1 MTFPRR
7 ARFRVCLIAILGI
20 AGAAIAT
27 PAAAASC
34 TSSTGISCSP
44 SHAVWG
50 FDDRVRAILRVGNVV
65 YVGGRFHD
73 AIRSDASGTV
83 VETVR
88 RDHLAAIDATTGDL
102 LPWAPRIDEGGQEN
116 GDVYAMATYT
126 PIGKRV
132 PLVMVAGDFVD
143 VASTTNGSTY
153 TQAHREHF
161 AAFRSKNFG
170 ALDDLTIDTGHR
182 ARAIAVHANRLYLG
196 GSFSWVDTPT
206 DPKTDR
212 SRVAAFNLK
221 KGGTIIR
228 TWSPDVEGGSVYD
241 LDTLPDGAIVL
252 GGTFAS
258 LSGGGTTTDG
268 FLGEVSQPGDVQPWA
283 DAPVGK
289 VIDVKAATG
298 DWCGLDPDTDACI
311 LTGQGDAAGGHAPNN
326 GAALFDEQGHQL
338 WYRGT
343 DGDVQAVGWVADRA
357 IIGGHFGEV
366 DDTGGL
372 GSVDAKKVA
381 ALDPLDH
388 GDYDPSW
395 KPNIVPAA
403 GLGVWGILGTADA
416 LYLGGDFTQAKGEPT
431 RRFAQFP
438 IGP

>member
-44 SHAVWG
+44 SHVAWG
-50 FDDRVRAILRVGNVV
+50 FDDRVRAILQVGNVV

-206 DPKTDR
+206 D
-212 SRVAAFNLK
+212 
-221 KGGTIIR
+221 
-228 TWSPDVEGGSVYD
+228 
-241 LDTLPDGAIVL
+241 
-252 GGTFAS
+252 
-258 LSGGGTTTDG
+258 
-268 FLGEVSQPGDVQPWA
+268 
-283 DAPVGK
+283 
-289 VIDVKAATG
+289 
-298 DWCGLDPDTDACI
+298 
-311 LTGQGDAAGGHAPNN
+311 
-326 GAALFDEQGHQL
+326 
-338 WYRGT
+338 
-343 DGDVQAVGWVADRA
+343 
-357 IIGGHFGEV
+357 
-366 DDTGGL
+366 
-372 GSVDAKKVA
+372 
-381 ALDPLDH
+381 
-388 GDYDPSW
+388 
-395 KPNIVPAA
+395 
-403 GLGVWGILGTADA
+403 
-416 LYLGGDFTQAKGEPT
+416 
-431 RRFAQFP
+431 RRP
-438 IGP
+438 IGPGWPRSTLRRAGRSSGPGRPTWRAGASMTSTPCRTVRSCWAARSPR